1 MCRLIKRERERERER
16 DCRPGQTASQ
26 TVELSKQRLANTGCA
41 VQQKAKPGTPI
52 SWLSASV
59 APKCGQPSLASEG
72 DLVQSDAVVVA
83 AKLTIQNLKL
93 LFTPKKAVKQH
104 LDLLDKQHFDK

>member
-1 MCRLIKRERERERER
+1 MCRLIKRERETVDLGRLLRR
-16 DCRPGQTASQ
+16 LLNGPSSAWQTLVALFNKKRNL
-26 TVELSKQRLANTGCA
+26 V
-41 VQQKAKPGTPI
+41 PI

-72 DLVQSDAVVVA
+72 DLVQANAVVVA